1 MEEKMEITKLYSGNM
16 GDVEKRKWKR
26 LYYVI
31 LYCRRSI
38 LLICTLRAWIAGL
51 RGNGHL
57 L

>member
-1 MEEKMEITKLYSGNM
+1 MEKEMEITKLDRGNI

-26 LYYVI
+26 LYYAI

-57 L
+57 